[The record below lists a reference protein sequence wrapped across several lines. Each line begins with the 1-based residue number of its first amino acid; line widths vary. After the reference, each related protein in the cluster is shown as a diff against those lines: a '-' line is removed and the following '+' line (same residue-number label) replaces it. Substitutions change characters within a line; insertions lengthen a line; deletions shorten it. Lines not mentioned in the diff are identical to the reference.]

1 MPFQPGNKLG
11 KGRPPSSLN
20 RSTEQAKL
28 AIARL
33 ANQGLDAI
41 REDMERIRKQN
52 PAKAA
57 EIYLRLLEYIVPK
70 KAQIDMKAQID
81 QNIKQIS
88 VNISDG
94 TQHQHIENL

>member
-1 MPFQPGNKLG
+1 MPFQPGNKLS
-11 KGRPPSSLN
+11 KGRPAGGLN

-94 TQHQHIENL
+94 TKHQHIKDI